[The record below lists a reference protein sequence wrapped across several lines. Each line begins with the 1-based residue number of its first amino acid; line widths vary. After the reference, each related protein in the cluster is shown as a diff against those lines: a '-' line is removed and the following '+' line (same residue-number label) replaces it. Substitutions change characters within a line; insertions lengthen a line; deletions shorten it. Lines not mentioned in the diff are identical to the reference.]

1 MSRMA
6 RMQRPYLERTNMNM
20 QVMQTMMARAAT
32 HRYCIFSS
40 LEKPRPVAY
49 SEEDAEPWDRPCW
62 PQKGRLL
69 IRLTMIMPKPRVM
82 MAR

>member
-1 MSRMA
+1 ML
-6 RMQRPYLERTNMNM
+6 RPYLERTNMNM
-20 QVMQTMMARAAT
+20 QVMQRMMASAAT
-32 HRYCIFSS
+32 HRYRIFSS

-49 SEEDAEPWDRPCW
+49 SDEEAEPWARPCC

-69 IRLTMIMPKPRVM
+69 MRLTMIMPKPRVM